1 MISNKGRGT
10 REIELHFSSFM
21 SRGDRVVAGGNLSLS
36 MRANYD
42 EHGVDEYYKKV
53 GATYRNPLYPGV
65 RLCMFSWLSR
75 WWQNEKG
82 HLTSA
87 DARDRILLFDLACG
101 SGEVTVAFTEWWKLG
116 MNLHRQETSQDRN
129 EDQRTPKS
137 SNLQRK
143 NTTPLIPL
151 GQEFPSPIVMAAD
164 PYTSEAFAERTGL
177 ACDMITF
184 KDVAKGCLPCTV
196 TDLSRQG
203 GQADREDKEIEMVVC
218 SFALHLI
225 ESSSELFALLW
236 QLSTRARWLVVIAPH
251 KKPEIKEGWGWTKW
265 NVDTWSPSQASESKG
280 ELLHDRVHCR
290 VYKSLNV

>member
-1 MISNKGRGT
+1 MKEVMISNKGRGT

-36 MRANYD
+36 MRANYG

-65 RLCMFSWLSR
+65 RLCLFSWLSRR

-82 HLTSA
+82 HLTSV
-87 DARDRILLFDLACG
+87 DARDRILLFDLACVCIKIKRSKITHKLY

-116 MNLHRQETSQDRN
+116 KDLHRQETSQDRN
-129 EDQRTPKS
+129 ENENQRTPKS
-137 SNLQRK
+137 LNPQRK

-177 ACDMITF
+177 ACDMISF
-184 KDVAKGCLPCTV
+184 KDVAEGCLPCTV

-203 GQADREDKEIEMVVC
+203 GQADREDMEIEMVVC

-251 KKPEIKEGWGWTKW
+251 KKPE
-265 NVDTWSPSQASESKG
+265 V
-280 ELLHDRVHCR
+280 
-290 VYKSLNV
+290 